1 MVVGGAPDRCAAP
14 LAAQRV
20 ALFAL
25 DAGALQIQPCLSYLI
40 RALTRLQSK

>member
-14 LAAQRV
+14 LAAERV

-25 DAGALQIQPCLSYLI
+25 DAGALMF
-40 RALTRLQSK
+40 RLCHIISIMPNPFVC